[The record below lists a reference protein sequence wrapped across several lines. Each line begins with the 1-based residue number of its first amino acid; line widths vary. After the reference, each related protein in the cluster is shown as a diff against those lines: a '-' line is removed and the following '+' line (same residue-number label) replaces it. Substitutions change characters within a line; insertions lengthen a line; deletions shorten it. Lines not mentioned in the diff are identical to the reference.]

1 MKFSIDVPAVEH
13 WVAATG
19 MPLSRRDEI
28 IGFVARRVR
37 QEQAF
42 LALRDHRADDR
53 FLLIRLGVG
62 VFHRHA
68 EQAQ

>member
-37 QEQAF
+37 QEQASSWRYEITGRTIDF
-42 LALRDHRADDR
+42 Y
-53 FLLIRLGVG
+53 
-62 VFHRHA
+62 
-68 EQAQ
+68 